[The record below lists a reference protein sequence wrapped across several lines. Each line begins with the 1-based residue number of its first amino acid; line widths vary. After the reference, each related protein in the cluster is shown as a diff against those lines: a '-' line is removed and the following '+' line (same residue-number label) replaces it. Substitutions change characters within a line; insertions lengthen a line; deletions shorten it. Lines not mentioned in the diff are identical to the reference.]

1 MSKFYYKG
9 KKLMYE
15 NKEVKDIDELLNR
28 KCAYIEQLER
38 DLRLKQDITIQSIK
52 SDNKIFNYVCY
63 LKQLYFDENMK
74 YPTHLVI
81 SKNLLI
87 GIEEL
92 NKTFQFM
99 LNEVEISELIF
110 CGLKVIII
118 TQPNILFVGENLKNI
133 DLFTKG
139 VEDE

>member
-28 KCAYIEQLER
+28 KYAYIEQLER
-38 DLRLKQDITIQSIK
+38 KLKLEQGITIQSIK
-52 SDNKIFNYVCY
+52 SDNKIFDYVCY
-63 LKQLYFDENMK
+63 LKQLYFDKNKK

-92 NKTFQFM
+92 NKTLQFM
-99 LNEVEISELIF
+99 LNEVEISELKF

-139 VEDE
+139 V